1 MQTPY
6 KKSFLLNNSVKT
18 FLLFTL
24 GFFPLSANH
33 PSFLFFSDIEF
44 RVVENGESDHHYV
57 WIHGDEKTAEMA
69 LNSHMKHYPGKA
81 FFIKSE
87 EREVFVSG
95 VMVDPNRM
103 FSRKGAA
110 SALRKFKTD
119 WETSALTA
127 SLDRLDEDREK
138 FLEKLLPKNG
148 GLLIAVHNNFRGYN
162 VNRELP
168 ISRIASIKE
177 DQNPRDFILCTSE
190 ADYLKLAGGP
200 FNVILQDEL
209 SQDGN
214 GSLSWA
220 ALRNGVRYINI
231 ETRLGWLSQQKKML
245 KFAEESLRNSGL
257 NQESAADVSGG
268 GGLDPQ

>member
-1 MQTPY
+1 MPC

-24 GFFPLSANH
+24 GFFPLSANL
-33 PSFLFFSDIEF
+33 PSSLFFSNIEF
-44 RVVENGESDHHYV
+44 RIAGNGESDHHYV

-69 LNSHMKHYPGKA
+69 LNYHMKHYPGKA

-95 VMVDPNRM
+95 VMVDPNRI

-127 SLDRLDEDREK
+127 SLDRLDKDREK

-162 VNRELP
+162 VSKEIPN
-168 ISRIASIKE
+168 SRLQSIKPQ
-177 DQNPRDFILCTSE
+177 QNPRDFIICTDQS
-190 ADYLKLAGGP
+190 DYSKLASGP
-200 FNVILQDEL
+200 FNVILQDEMA
-209 SQDGN
+209 DDED

-220 ALRNGVRYINI
+220 ALRKGVRYINI

-245 KFAEESLRNSGL
+245 KFVEERLRKSGL
-257 NQESAADVSGG
+257 NQESATDVSGG
-268 GGLDPQ
+268 AGLDPQ